1 MLELIAFDADDT
13 LWHNESHYTNAKAV
27 FIQILSKYLDREL
40 IESRFDQIEI
50 DNIGSYGYGIKSFV
64 LSMIEAAGEVSGWKI
79 SSREI
84 GEILAL
90 GKQMLSAEVHV
101 VENVEETLA
110 ELAKDYPLML
120 ITKGDLFEQERKVAR
135 SGLGKYFRHIQIVGE
150 KTRQTYQVLLESY
163 AVRPES
169 FLMVGNSLR
178 SDILPV
184 LEIGAQAVYV
194 PYENTWAHEN
204 NVGDGLQK
212 YRYFEINGLKELPEL
227 VRSLEFAGHQKEDGD
242 PQNRKKPA
250 WRNLE

>member
-110 ELAKDYPLML
+110 ELEEDYPLML

-212 YRYFEINGLKELPEL
+212 YRYFEINRLEELPEL
-227 VRSLEFAGHQKEDGD
+227 VKSLDFAGHQFIVHPRPPE
-242 PQNRKKPA
+242 
-250 WRNLE
+250 